1 MKYYLLITFS
11 IFLLSCTDKKYTYR
25 EGGKEQIITAPNNSA
40 AYAEAVKLFEI
51 SKIAHESVEEAF
63 GNYNSI
69 GPIDFELVDQNGKEV
84 IEVVDRDSIRK
95 AVSEL
100 GQGQKERLKEVVNSA
115 RFKDTIGTSG
125 FPVKILKAVF
135 SHEEYS
141 NYKSVSLSYK
151 NTSGKKIDAI
161 RFKWYG
167 ENSFGEP
174 ADMTGIIKGWGGGFD
189 DSGLG
194 VGKTGYGTWD
204 VYSKDGKKIIVAYPT
219 EIAFSDGTKWENP
232 N

>member
-1 MKYYLLITFS
+1 MKYSLVITLS

-25 EGGKEQIITAPNNSA
+25 EDGKEQIITAPNNSA
-40 AYAEAVKLFEI
+40 AYTEAVKLFEI
-51 SKIAHESVEEAF
+51 SKIAHESVEAAF
-63 GNYNSI
+63 GNYHST

-84 IEVVDRDSIRK
+84 IEVVNRDSIRK
-95 AVSEL
+95 RVAEL
-100 GQGQKERLKEVVNSA
+100 GQGQKERLKEVVNA
-115 RFKDTIGTSG
+115 TMFKDTIGSNS

-141 NYKSVSLSYK
+141 NYKNVSLSYK
-151 NTSGKKIDAI
+151 NRSGKKINAI

-174 ADMTGIIKGWGGGFD
+174 ADMTGLIEGWGGGFD

-194 VGKTGYGTWD
+194 VGKTGYGTWN

-219 EIAFSDGTKWENP
+219 EVAFGDGTKWQNP